1 METSLLFAQLL
12 SYGIKAETISYKG
25 AQRIKLQFEIDA
37 ALITAVKQIPGR
49 LWSRTLKSW
58 HIAYDIK
65 LVAQL
70 LSVLTCMENRSTSKA
85 STVKL
90 PVSPVSDP
98 LQTNSTPRAHG
109 VALSDLTDLP
119 APGWMKDFE
128 RHITIRNYA
137 HSTRKSYRNI
147 LLSFNNYFKGYDI
160 KQLQKVDIEK
170 YLEYLCNERNY
181 SSAALNVT
189 VNAIK
194 FLYEKVWSFPR
205 EYYQFPRAKREHK
218 LPTFFH
224 QQEITNMFNS
234 VTNLK
239 HKVILYVG
247 YSAGLRVSEI
257 VNLKISDIYS
267 GSMQIRIEQGKGKKD
282 RMVMLSEKVLV
293 LLRAYYTKYKPVYW
307 LFEGP
312 KGEQYSV
319 RSVQQILKSAKS
331 LAGIVHKGSVHTL
344 RHSFATHLLEGGTD
358 LRLIQELLGH
368 TSIKTTAIYTHITD
382 TSKAKVKSPLDKLN
396 LNDHHKDE
404 PGNT

>member
-1 METSLLFAQLL
+1 METTQLFAQLT
-12 SYGIKAETISYKG
+12 SYGIVPEIISYKG
-25 AQRIKLQFEIDA
+25 EQRIKLQFEFNSTLA
-37 ALITAVKQIPGR
+37 NAVKQIPGR
-49 LWSRTLKSW
+49 LWSRTLKAW
-58 HIAYDIK
+58 HIANEIQ

-70 LSVLTCMENRSTSKA
+70 IDVLENMERDSAGTPSA
-85 STVKL
+85 VKL
-90 PVSPVSDP
+90 PD
-98 LQTNSTPRAHG
+98 LQIAVPPQKIPPSHFPAMAFN
-109 VALSDLTDLP
+109 DLNDIPIP
-119 APGWMKDFE
+119 AWIEDFE

-137 HSTRKSYRNI
+137 QSTRKSYRNN
-147 LLSFNNYFKGYDI
+147 LLSFNKYFQGNDI
-160 KQLQKVDIEK
+160 KQLQKVEIEK
-170 YLEYLCNERNY
+170 YLEYLCIERNY

-194 FLYEKVWSFPR
+194 FLYEKIFSFPR
-205 EYYQFPRAKREHK
+205 EFYQFPRAKRVHK
-218 LPTFFH
+218 LPTFFD
-224 QQEITNMFNS
+224 QQEITNLFNTI
-234 VTNLK
+234 TNIK

-282 RMVMLSEKVLV
+282 RMVMLSEKVLE
-293 LLRAYYTKYKPVYW
+293 LLRTYYIKYKPAYW

-319 RSVQQILKSAKS
+319 RSVQEILKKAKA

-396 LNDHHKDE
+396 LDDYKKE
-404 PGNT
+404 IPGKN

>member
-1 METSLLFAQLL
+1 MESHQLIAQLL
-12 SYGIKAETISYKG
+12 CYGIQPEAITYKG
-25 AQRIKLQFEIDA
+25 EKRIKLQFEFKDSLA
-37 ALITAVKQIPGR
+37 NAVKQIPGR

-58 HIAYDIK
+58 HIAHEIT
-65 LVAQL
+65 LVEQL
-70 LSVLTCMENRSTSKA
+70 LDVLDRMGRSSAGTPSTIKMPA
-85 STVKL
+85 SPI
-90 PVSPVSDP
+90 PVP
-98 LQTNSTPRAHG
+98 LQKISPTHSHLAFD
-109 VALSDLTDLP
+109 DLNDYPVPEWIT
-119 APGWMKDFE
+119 DFE
-128 RHITIRNYA
+128 RHITIRDYA
-137 HSTRKSYRNI
+137 QSTRKSYRNT
-147 LLSFNNYFKGYDI
+147 LLSFSKYFKGNNV
-160 KQLQKVDIEK
+160 KHLQKVEIEK
-170 YLEYLCNERNY
+170 YLEYLCIERNY

-194 FLYEKVWSFPR
+194 FLYEKVWNFPR
-205 EYYQFPRAKREHK
+205 EFYQFPRAKRAHK

-234 VTNLK
+234 ITNIK

-282 RMVMLSEKVLV
+282 RMVMLSEKVLE

-319 RSVQQILKSAKS
+319 RSVQEILKKAKS
-331 LAGIVHKGSVHTL
+331 LAGIVHKGSVHAL

-396 LNDHHKDE
+396 LDDHKTE
-404 PGNT
+404 GTSKS

>member
-1 METSLLFAQLL
+1 MESNQLIAQLL
-12 SYGIKAETISYKG
+12 SYGIKPEIISYKG
-25 AQRIKLQFEIDA
+25 EQRIKLQFEFNSTLA
-37 ALITAVKQIPGR
+37 NVVKQIPGR
-49 LWSRTLKSW
+49 LWSRTLIAW
-58 HIAYDIK
+58 HVPNEIK
-65 LVAQL
+65 LVEQL
-70 LSVLTCMENRSTSKA
+70 LAILGSMERNPAGKPSA
-85 STVKL
+85 IKL
-90 PVSPVSDP
+90 PVTQVPAP
-98 LQTNSTPRAHG
+98 LQKISTSPSRAIEFD
-109 VALSDLTDLP
+109 DLNDIP
-119 APGWMKDFE
+119 MPVWIDDFE

-137 HSTRKSYRNI
+137 LSTRKSYRNNLI
-147 LLSFNNYFKGYDI
+147 LFNKYFLGNDV
-160 KQLQKVDIEK
+160 KQLQKVEIEK
-170 YLEYLCNERNY
+170 YLEYLCIEKNY

-194 FLYEKVWSFPR
+194 FLYEKVLSFPR
-205 EYYQFPRAKREHK
+205 ECYQFPRAKRAHK

-234 VTNLK
+234 VTNIK

-282 RMVMLSEKVLV
+282 RMVMLSEKVLE

-319 RSVQQILKSAKS
+319 RSVQEILKKAKS

-382 TSKAKVKSPLDKLN
+382 TSKARVKSPLDKLN
-396 LNDHHKDE
+396 LDGHKTEDK
-404 PGNT
+404 

>member
-1 METSLLFAQLL
+1 
-12 SYGIKAETISYKG
+12 
-25 AQRIKLQFEIDA
+25 
-37 ALITAVKQIPGR
+37 
-49 LWSRTLKSW
+49 
-58 HIAYDIK
+58 
-65 LVAQL
+65 
-70 LSVLTCMENRSTSKA
+70 
-85 STVKL
+85 
-90 PVSPVSDP
+90 
-98 LQTNSTPRAHG
+98 
-109 VALSDLTDLP
+109 
-119 APGWMKDFE
+119 
-128 RHITIRNYA
+128 
-137 HSTRKSYRNI
+137 
-147 LLSFNNYFKGYDI
+147 
-160 KQLQKVDIEK
+160 
-170 YLEYLCNERNY
+170 
-181 SSAALNVT
+181 
-189 VNAIK
+189 
-194 FLYEKVWSFPR
+194 
-205 EYYQFPRAKREHK
+205 
-218 LPTFFH
+218 
-224 QQEITNMFNS
+224 MFNS
-234 VTNLK
+234 ITNLK
-239 HKVILYVG
+239 HKVILFVG

-319 RSVQQILKSAKS
+319 RSVQQILKRAKS

-368 TSIKTTAIYTHITD
+368 TSIKTTVIYTHITD